1 MSKPLTLN
9 LHLPDG
15 SPENYIVITSFNW
28 TGECVK
34 CSRSDINKIATR
46 YNDVKSGVYF
56 LFGYNELKMPQVYVG
71 ESEDIV
77 TRIMQHIK
85 DKDKLW
91 FEEVVLVTSSNIL
104 TKGHIKNLEYQLIKL
119 IKNSI
124 VYSSMNGNAGTESSL
139 PDYMYPEINTFL
151 EYTIMIMP
159 ILGYQGLFVN
169 QKVETSPIIQDDILV
184 YQKANGFLVDDKQF
198 RVLKGSKMSINEV
211 KSCSDYIKFA
221 RKRLLETGVVNSE
234 TCVFEKDFD
243 FGSPS
248 RAGSVIHGG
257 AVNGWV
263 VWKNVLGKTLHEIE
277 RATYDKQ

>member
-1 MSKPLTLN
+1 MSDPLTLN

-15 SPENYIVITSFNW
+15 SPENYIVVTSFNW

-46 YNDVKSGVYF
+46 YNDVKSGIYF
-56 LFGYNELKMPQVYVG
+56 LFGYNEEKMPQVYVG
-71 ESEDIV
+71 ESEDII

-91 FEEVVLVTSSNIL
+91 FEEIVIVTSSNIL

-124 VYSSMNGNAGTESSL
+124 VYLSMNGNAGTESSL

-169 QKVETSPIIQDDILV
+169 QKVEQLDFIQDNILV
-184 YQKANGFLVDDKQF
+184 YQNAKGFLVDDKQF

-211 KSCSDYIKFA
+211 KSCSYYILFA
-221 RKRLLETGVVNSE
+221 RKRLLETGVVNPE
-234 TCVFEKDFD
+234 TFIFERDFD
-243 FGSPS
+243 FNSPS
-248 RAGSVIHGG
+248 GAGSVIYGG

-263 VWKNVLGKTLHEIE
+263 VWKNSQGKTLHEIE
-277 RATYDKQ
+277 RDTYDKQ